1 MNKVQRN
8 QKTIDESRVVQKI
21 FEDFKED
28 FFERRNPLIR
38 LFCSVIISD
47 YHKVYCDIPLSVIN
61 LSYCSFQ

>member
-8 QKTIDESRVVQKI
+8 QNKIDGSRVVQKI

-47 YHKVYCDIPLSVIN
+47 YHKVRCDILLSVIN
-61 LSYCSFQ
+61 LSYYSLQ